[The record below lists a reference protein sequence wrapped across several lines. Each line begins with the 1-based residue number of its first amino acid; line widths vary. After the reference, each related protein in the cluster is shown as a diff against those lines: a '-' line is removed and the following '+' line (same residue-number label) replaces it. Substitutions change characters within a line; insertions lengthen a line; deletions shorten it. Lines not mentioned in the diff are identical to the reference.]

1 MIIGIGTDII
11 AVERVGKSWERHGER
26 FAERIL
32 APEEMVE
39 FSECKQ
45 SVSFLAKRF
54 AVKEATSKA
63 LGTGVAKGISW
74 HDITVGHDELGK
86 PLLLLKG
93 AAQAR
98 AAALGANHLHVS
110 ISDEREHVVA
120 FVILE
125 S

>member
-11 AVERVGKSWERHGER
+11 AVERVGKSWERHGHR

-39 FSECKQ
+39 FSQLKQ

-54 AVKEATSKA
+54 AVKEAASKA
-63 LGTGVAKGISW
+63 LGTGIAKGISW
-74 HDITVGHDELGK
+74 HDIRVEHDELGK
-86 PLLLLKG
+86 PLLVLNG
-93 AAQAR
+93 EAQVR
-98 AAALGANHLHVS
+98 AKNLGARQQHVS
-110 ISDEREHVVA
+110 ISDEKDHVVA